1 MNLGG
6 CQPSIE
12 RIRDVK
18 MLYELLQG
26 AGLLGFIF
34 IALVVAAIVETGK
47 QNRLDEQNARDDKSC
62 NDAKRDEN

>member
-1 MNLGG
+1 M
-6 CQPSIE
+6 
-12 RIRDVK
+12 K

-34 IALVVAAIVETGK
+34 IALVVAAVVETGK